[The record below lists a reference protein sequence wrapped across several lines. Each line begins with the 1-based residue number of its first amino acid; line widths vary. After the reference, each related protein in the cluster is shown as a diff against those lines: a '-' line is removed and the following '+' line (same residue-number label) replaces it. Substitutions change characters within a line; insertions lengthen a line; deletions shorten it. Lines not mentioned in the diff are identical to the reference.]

1 MRDLEILRM
10 QNEDLSAQMIR
21 LINKLDKKGKI

>member
-1 MRDLEILRM
+1 MRDLEGLRM

-21 LINKLDKKGKI
+21 LNNKSDRKGKI